1 LNMIN
6 GLELFIFIRVY
17 SYFQQ
22 YLIYIMV
29 VNFIGIFVIWVV
41 SIFIQEFYKIFS
53 TFVSPK

>member
-1 LNMIN
+1 MIN